1 MLKSL
6 TEHRKNDWN
15 EGWNEKRCRKYA
27 KRCTDVLGE
36 QKKRHEPAHIDDL
49 HNAKLLSVYKFDSF
63 LLALENLIQFL
74 TTARFDFFDDSL
86 KLVVLSIQPF
96 SAFLTMEFEWKFSSI
111 PSRCSVDKKKVN
123 TRELRAIRKIQEI
136 RNWVICMWMTTSSWD
151 RAGTGEH
158 FAIN

>member
-111 PSRCSVDKKKVN
+111 LSRCSVDKKKS
-123 TRELRAIRKIQEI
+123 TLESREQSVRFKRFVIGSFVCEWRRHHEI
-136 RNWVICMWMTTSSWD
+136 ELAQANISQ
-151 RAGTGEH
+151 
-158 FAIN
+158 